1 MQRRFEFRSIPS
13 IPRLAW
19 CARVS
24 RGHMVVVEHGPWV
37 ETRGHFFVEGAWSGD
52 FAEGDFARSVA
63 LLGSGARLAGS
74 TVAFSTT
81 THTMERLQSV
91 RVGNELFVSNS
102 LAYLLLATDDSLD
115 PSYRLYEHDFFTFLR
130 GYDRATRFI
139 TTRQGRTIQLHYH
152 ETFTVDS
159 DLAITLER
167 PPQPP
172 SFAEYSEYVRYVQ
185 ELLRS
190 INTNALAP
198 ERQVRFVPL
207 STISSGYDSPACT
220 VFAQAI
226 GCSRAITFRD
236 ARPDYNP
243 HSLTSLDDSGAAMAQ
258 YLDIQVRE
266 FQRTQ
271 YLERV
276 DMPEAEFIATGNG
289 GDDVVMSV
297 LEDDLPGTLFI
308 TGFLGDTLWGT
319 SDGDPGRSAF
329 YAYTFPAGS
338 TLSEFRIRVGFI
350 HMPIPLLT
358 FTRHADIRKI
368 SLSMEM
374 EPWRVDGAY
383 DRPIPRR
390 LVEALGVPRGTW
402 ATEKKAITQP
412 LWLTGSARG
421 GGMSPAARRDL
432 QRFVRS
438 VVEWTPR
445 SFVAAARARFAFH
458 GTRLVTHLRGRLPR
472 TVRSRIDRVVGM
484 LGLPPLNKS
493 SSEQFAWRLLAS
505 SSGWKLHWA
514 IARVKERYSAS
525 AFRGREASGCRDHI
539 DEL

>member
-1 MQRRFEFRSIPS
+1 
-13 IPRLAW
+13 
-19 CARVS
+19 
-24 RGHMVVVEHGPWV
+24 VEHGPWV

-74 TVAFSTT
+74 TIAFSTT

-115 PSYRLYEHDFFTFLR
+115 PSYRLYERDFFTFLH
-130 GYDRATRFI
+130 GYDRAKRFI
-139 TTRQGRTIQLHYH
+139 PTRHGRTIQLHYH
-152 ETFTVDS
+152 ETFAVNS
-159 DLAITLER
+159 DLAITRER

-172 SFAEYSEYVRYVQ
+172 SFTGYDEYVRYVQ
-185 ELLRS
+185 ELLRGLS
-190 INTNALAP
+190 TNALAP
-198 ERQVRFVPL
+198 ERQVQFVPL

-220 VFAQAI
+220 VLAQAI

-243 HSLTSLDDSGAAMAQ
+243 HSLTSLDDSGTAMAK
-258 YLDIQVRE
+258 YLGIQVRE
-266 FQRTQ
+266 FQRMQ
-271 YLERV
+271 YLERI

-289 GDDVVMSV
+289 GDDIVMSV

-319 SDGDPGRSAF
+319 SGGDPSRSAF

-338 TLSEFRIRVGFI
+338 TLSEFRIRVGFV
-350 HMPIPLLT
+350 HVPIPLLT
-358 FTRHADIRKI
+358 FTRHADVRRI
-368 SLSMEM
+368 SLSVEM
-374 EPWRVDGAY
+374 EPWRVGGAY

-412 LWLTGSARG
+412 LWLTGASRG
-421 GGMSPAARRDL
+421 GGLSPASRRDL

-438 VVEWTPR
+438 VGGWT
-445 SFVAAARARFAFH
+445 ARAWFALTS
-458 GTRLVTHLRGRLPR
+458 TRLVTHLRKRLSR
-472 TVRSRIDRVVGM
+472 AARSRLDRVVGM
-484 LGLPPLNKS
+484 LGLQRLDGL
-493 SSEQFAWRLLAS
+493 SSEAFAWRLLES
-505 SSGWKLHWA
+505 DSGWKLHWA
-514 IARVKERYSAS
+514 IACVKERYSAS
-525 AFRGREASGCRDHI
+525 AFRGHGVPGCRDHI
-539 DEL
+539 DSL

>member
-1 MQRRFEFRSIPS
+1 MQRRFEFRSVPS

-24 RGHMVVVEHGPWV
+24 RGRAVVVEHGLWV

-52 FAEGDFARSVA
+52 FAAGDFARSVA

-115 PSYRLYEHDFFTFLR
+115 PSYRLYERDFFTFLH

-139 TTRQGRTIQLHYH
+139 TTRHGRTIQLHYH
-152 ETFTVDS
+152 ETFAVDS
-159 DLAITLER
+159 DLAITRER

-172 SFAEYSEYVRYVQ
+172 SFAGYDEYVRYVQ

-190 INTNALAP
+190 LSTNALAP
-198 ERQVRFVPL
+198 ERQVQFVPL

-220 VFAQAI
+220 VLAQAI

-243 HSLTSLDDSGAAMAQ
+243 HSLTSLDDSGAAIAK
-258 YLDIQVRE
+258 YLGIQVRE

-289 GDDVVMSV
+289 GDDIVMSV

-319 SDGDPGRSAF
+319 SDGDPSRSAF

-338 TLSEFRIRVGFI
+338 TLSEFRIRVGFV
-350 HMPIPLLT
+350 HVPIPLLT
-358 FTRHADIRKI
+358 FTRHADIQRI
-368 SLSMEM
+368 SLSAEM
-374 EPWRVDGAY
+374 EPWRVGGAY

-390 LVEALGVPRGTW
+390 LVETLGVPRGTW

-412 LWLTGSARG
+412 LWLTGAARG
-421 GGMSPAARRDL
+421 GGMSPASRRDL

-438 VVEWTPR
+438 VGGWTPR
-445 SFVAAARARFAFH
+445 TLAAAARARFALN
-458 GTRLVTHLRGRLPR
+458 GTRLVTHLRRCLPR
-472 TVRSRIDRVVGM
+472 AARSRLDHVLGM
-484 LGLPPLNKS
+484 LGLQCLRS

-505 SSGWKLHWA
+505 SSGWKPHWA
-514 IARVKERYSAS
+514 IARVKERYAAS
-525 AFRGREASGCRDHI
+525 AFRGHGALGCQDHI
-539 DEL
+539 DSL